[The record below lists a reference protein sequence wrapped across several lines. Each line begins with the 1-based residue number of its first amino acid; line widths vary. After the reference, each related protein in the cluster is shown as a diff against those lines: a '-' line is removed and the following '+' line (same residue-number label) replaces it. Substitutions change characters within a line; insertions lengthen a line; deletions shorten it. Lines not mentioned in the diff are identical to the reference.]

1 MPVEGKK
8 LQTFCVDKGALCKP
22 SSGQTFRYV
31 YRYLWLIKLIYHRH
45 KQKHV
50 GLQQCRSNPD
60 PAWQP
65 SSTDVHKAVLQA
77 GGRIH
82 IHWPVVLLDW
92 LEVSDGQWCS
102 HDRINW
108 HWDTTK
114 NGANETKKDTKTKA
128 DQDQYWRQEQ
138 NWIKCDKI
146 EILQEQGTLAWRMRR
161 ICCHMSRWTSLA
173 HAEADFCYAK
183 EPKYSFHKYN
193 LCSQDFLA
201 VF

>member
-8 LQTFCVDKGALCKP
+8 NYKHFVLTRERCVNHQVDRH
-22 SSGQTFRYV
+22 SGMFIN
-31 YRYLWLIKLIYHRH
+31 LWLIKLIYHRH

-65 SSTDVHKAVLQA
+65 PSTDVHKAVLQA
-77 GGRIH
+77 GGRMH

-114 NGANETKKDTKTKA
+114 NGANETKKETKTKA
-128 DQDQYWRQEQ
+128 DQDQYWSQEQ
-138 NWIKCDKI
+138 HLIKCEKI
-146 EILQEQGTLAWRMRR
+146 EILQEQGTLLSCM
-161 ICCHMSRWTSLA
+161 
-173 HAEADFCYAK
+173 EN
-183 EPKYSFHKYN
+183 P
-193 LCSQDFLA
+193 
-201 VF
+201 